1 MVETGGLN
9 ESAARNGK
17 ASGTTVTV
25 AEGFPCIDLYAR
37 PRKARL
43 IRERLNRAEG
53 LWIAG
58 ALIVALLIEGIF
70 VREQI
75 DLSARV
81 HERLQEIIRLETQ
94 KTCLEAARSKHSRQ
108 MEKTRGIEGRLAAR
122 SGWLRLLQAISSAT
136 SDREVL
142 EQMTIDG
149 TAQRGLQIAGAAQD
163 LPELQAMLLRLKSLR
178 CMKSVRLLE
187 TVADKSLGAESI
199 HFRIEAHCDAAD
211 LNKETSAK

>member
-70 VREQI
+70 
-75 DLSARV
+75 A
-81 HERLQEIIRLETQ
+81 
-94 KTCLEAARSKHSRQ
+94 
-108 MEKTRGIEGRLAAR
+108 
-122 SGWLRLLQAISSAT
+122 
-136 SDREVL
+136 
-142 EQMTIDG
+142 
-149 TAQRGLQIAGAAQD
+149 
-163 LPELQAMLLRLKSLR
+163 
-178 CMKSVRLLE
+178 
-187 TVADKSLGAESI
+187 
-199 HFRIEAHCDAAD
+199 
-211 LNKETSAK
+211 